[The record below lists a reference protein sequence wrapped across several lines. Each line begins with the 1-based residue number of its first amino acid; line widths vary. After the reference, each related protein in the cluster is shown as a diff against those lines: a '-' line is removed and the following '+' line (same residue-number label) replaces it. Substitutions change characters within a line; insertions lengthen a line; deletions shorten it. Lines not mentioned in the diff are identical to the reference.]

1 MRNLKSLLFLAVL
14 ALLVSA
20 CEFSVSTANFADAF
34 MAADSDGAQRTT
46 SYTQDAVF
54 YAIVD
59 LANAPDDTE
68 VKATWIA
75 VNAEGVEPEFVIDE
89 VTLTSSDARLTF
101 DLTNAPDTLWPLG
114 DYRVDLYL
122 NGELETSLA
131 FQVQ

>member
-1 MRNLKSLLFLAVL
+1 MKNLKFVFMLAIV
-14 ALLVSA
+14 ALLISA

-34 MAADSDGAQRTT
+34 MAADPDGAQRTT
-46 SYTQDAVF
+46 TYAQDAVF

-59 LANAPDDTE
+59 LANAPEDTD
-68 VKATWIA
+68 VKATWVA
-75 VNAEGVEPEFVIDE
+75 VSAEGVEPEFVIDE

-101 DLTNAPDTLWPLG
+101 DLTNAPNTLWPLG

-122 NGELETSLA
+122 NGTLETSLA